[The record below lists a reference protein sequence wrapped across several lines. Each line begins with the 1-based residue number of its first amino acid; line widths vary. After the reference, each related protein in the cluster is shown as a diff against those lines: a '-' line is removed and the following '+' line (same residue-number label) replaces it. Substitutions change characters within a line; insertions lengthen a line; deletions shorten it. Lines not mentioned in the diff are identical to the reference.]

1 MVASDSFKRVHK
13 DQSYEDIRKMLDIF
27 RQNRAE
33 IIRFIQESADKLDDV
48 HKSVKISKIVTGSTG
63 IVGTL
68 TCATGLALAIPTG
81 GLSMFLG
88 VGGGVL
94 AAASS
99 TAHLGSDIFERL
111 FTKSY
116 LDKLDKLCQADE
128 ANILKLSDHLKNANE
143 IMQEN
148 FMDENTLRETVSSAV
163 GELFSLG
170 NLTCSVIRV
179 SQAATL
185 TVNSVKF
192 IGVTSA
198 VLGKDRDFI
207 VIIRTD
213 VHFLGI
219 ATLPVQI
226 IDLAANGH
234 ALHKNQASDTSV
246 RLRQLATELI
256 AQAGNIEKYIE
267 NLQLF
272 SFSG

>member
-1 MVASDSFKRVHK
+1 
-13 DQSYEDIRKMLDIF
+13 
-27 RQNRAE
+27 
-33 IIRFIQESADKLDDV
+33 
-48 HKSVKISKIVTGSTG
+48 VKISKVVTGSTG

-68 TCATGLALAIPTG
+68 ICVTGLVLAIPTA
-81 GLSMFLG
+81 GLSMFLSI
-88 VGGGVL
+88 GGGVL

-99 TAHLGSDIFERL
+99 TAHLGSDIVESL
-111 FTKSY
+111 FKKSY

-128 ANILKLSDHLKNANE
+128 ASVAKLSDHLKNANE
-143 IMQEN
+143 RIQKN
-148 FMDENTLRETVSSAV
+148 FMDENTLRETASSAF
-163 GELFSLG
+163 GELLSLS
-170 NLTCSVIRV
+170 NLTCSIIRV

-198 VLGKDRDFI
+198 VLGKDRDFL

-213 VHFLGI
+213 VHFFSGI

-246 RLRQLATELI
+246 RLRQLATELS

-267 NLQLF
+267 SVQLV